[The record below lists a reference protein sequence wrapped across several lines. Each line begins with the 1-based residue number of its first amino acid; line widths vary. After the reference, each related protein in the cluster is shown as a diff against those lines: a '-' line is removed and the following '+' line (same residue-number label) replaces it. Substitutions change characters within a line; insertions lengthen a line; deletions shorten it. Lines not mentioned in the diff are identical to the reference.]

1 MLRPERYLHPRLSLA
16 CVVLLLLALL
26 SACGSSTSGTTAT
39 PKGNISVLYAG
50 SLVYIMEKKVSP
62 AFNQATG
69 YTFQGEG
76 KGSTALANEIK
87 GKLRT
92 PDVFIS
98 ADPRVNTTLEGASNG
113 NYVSWYMTLAKT
125 QLVLGYSPKSKYAA
139 DFQAAANG
147 TKPWYQVLE
156 ESGVRIGRT
165 DPLLDPKGYST
176 LFMFQ
181 LAQQYYHQTGLTQ
194 KILGSD
200 ENTSQIF
207 PEEELVARLGSG
219 QLDAG
224 IFYLNE
230 VKQQNLPYITL
241 PSQINLGDPS
251 LASTYAQAS
260 WTNPK
265 TDKVTKGAPIVYTI
279 TIPSTS
285 KNKSGAIAFVNFLLS
300 SQGQSILSGNGV
312 LSTPVTASGDK
323 AAIPQQLQQYVA

>member
-1 MLRPERYLHPRLSLA
+1 MRRPERYLHPRLSLV
-16 CVVLLLLALL
+16 CIVLVVLGLV
-26 SACGSSTSGTTAT
+26 SACGSSTSGTTTTA
-39 PKGNISVLYAG
+39 KGNISVLYAG

-62 AFNQATG
+62 VFKQETG
-69 YTFQGEG
+69 YTFEGEG
-76 KGSTALANEIK
+76 KGSMALANEMK

-98 ADPRVNTTLEGASNG
+98 ADPRVNTTLEGTSNG
-113 NYVSWYMTLAKT
+113 NYVSWYLTLAKT
-125 QLVLGYSPKSKYAA
+125 QLVIGYSPKSKYAA

-156 ESGVRIGRT
+156 EPGVRLGRT
-165 DPLLDPKGYST
+165 DPLLDPKGYNT

-181 LAQQYYHQTGLTQ
+181 LAEQYYHQAGLSQ
-194 KILGSD
+194 KILGRN

-207 PEEELVARLGSG
+207 PEEELVAQLGSG

-230 VKQQNLPYITL
+230 VKQQNLPYISL

-251 LASTYAQAS
+251 LASTYAQVQ
-260 WTNPK
+260 WTNTK
-265 TDKVTKGAPIVYTI
+265 TGKVVKGAPIVYTI

-285 KNKSGAIAFVNFLLS
+285 KNMAGAIAFANFLLS

-312 LSTPVTASGDK
+312 LSTPVMASGNT
-323 AAIPQQLQQYVA
+323 AAIPQQLQQYVV